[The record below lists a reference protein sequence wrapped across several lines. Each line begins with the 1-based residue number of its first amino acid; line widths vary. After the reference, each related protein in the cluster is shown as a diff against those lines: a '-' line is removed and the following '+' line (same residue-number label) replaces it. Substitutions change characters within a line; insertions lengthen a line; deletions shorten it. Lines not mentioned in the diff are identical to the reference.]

1 MTACVPFDEGV
12 RKVIARAAEDHGL
25 AHISLLSGAGHDA
38 QEIAVLCPTAVIFVR
53 GEYDGIGHNP
63 REYSTP
69 QACAQGVDVPATAL
83 LRLAG
88 QD

>member
-69 QACAQGVDVPATAL
+69 QACAQGVDVLATTL